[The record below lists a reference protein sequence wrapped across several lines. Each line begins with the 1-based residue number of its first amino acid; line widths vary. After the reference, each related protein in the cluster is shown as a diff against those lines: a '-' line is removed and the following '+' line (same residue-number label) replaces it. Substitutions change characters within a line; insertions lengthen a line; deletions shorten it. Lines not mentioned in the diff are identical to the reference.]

1 MTIKKM
7 TLAAALTVGLVAGT
21 MNIAFADCGC
31 KTPVVTGGA
40 CPLNN
45 CPQVVTPENAK
56 CPKCKKHK
64 HDCGCKPKKVSKC
77 KDDCVVK
84 KPCTPCGDD
93 VSCDGPDIAAAG
105 VCPTNTCADKCKHQ
119 IYAFP
124 AGIYGLDNVR
134 VGEDEQGVLLSQ
146 GDGTTMST
154 MMTSGIPVALAPD
167 CGCATGAAA
176 QLPCLNDDCCGKISG
191 IPVDR
196 GCMNLDSSNC
206 PINIET
212 ESSIE
217 AIKKSMVPFTYTQQ
231 NTVTGAAAPVVSAF
245 EDVPDGFW
253 ASCDINKLT
262 ENKVIAGYPDR
273 TFKPNLPVSRAEF
286 ASMAVKGL
294 NLNETYSC
302 PQANFKDVPKDH
314 WANKVINTSVAEG
327 LMTGYPN
334 NTFRPNHPVTRA
346 EALTILSKGVKCDM
360 DNCKAQ
366 EVLSK
371 YCDGNDVPSWAA
383 IPVAKSLNIGAI
395 AELPNPNSIRP
406 NADASRA
413 ELASMLE
420 QVRIAGGYSNRDIA
434 STDPKCDTCTGAAA
448 YMEKSETVTIP
459 TLKICF
465 DDELTARTAHV
476 NDRFAAQT
484 IDPVTING
492 VCYPEGSVVRGKVL
506 EVERPSKCNDGA
518 LKLSFDTIQNGDCK
532 TDLPSQVL
540 TAQVNK
546 TRTPNPVARF
556 VQWPFATVGQV
567 VGTAGRAVGGAA
579 IGVSNAFE
587 QVVSEF
593 GTGTGEIFQGKFV
606 AAGRS
611 YLDSGKALLKA
622 PIDLTRTAISGVS
635 GMVQVTGQ
643 EVAYLVD
650 PDGKKVSAINPREK
664 VTIAFGCN
672 SCR

>member
-1 MTIKKM
+1 M
-7 TLAAALTVGLVAGT
+7 TLAAALTVGLVTGS
-21 MNIAFADCGC
+21 MNLAFADCGC
-31 KTPVVTGGA
+31 NPVATGGA
-40 CPLNN
+40 CPLND

-56 CPKCKKHK
+56 CPKCKRHK
-64 HDCGCKPKKVSKC
+64 HDCGCKTKKTDKC
-77 KDDCVVK
+77 NDCDTK
-84 KPCTPCGDD
+84 KSCTPCDD
-93 VSCDGPDIAAAG
+93 DIASCEGPDIAATGA
-105 VCPTNTCADKCKHQ
+105 CPTNACADKCKRQ
-119 IYAFP
+119 MYAFP
-124 AGIYGLDNVR
+124 AGVYGLDNVR
-134 VGEDEQGVLLSQ
+134 VGDADQGVMLSQ
-146 GDGTTMST
+146 GDGNTTTITST
-154 MMTSGIPVALAPD
+154 TNGIPVALAPD
-167 CGCATGAAA
+167 CGCTTGAAT
-176 QLPCLNDDCCGKISG
+176 QIPCLNDDCCGKING
-191 IPVDR
+191 IPVER
-196 GCMNLDSSNC
+196 NCLNLDGANC

-212 ESSIE
+212 CTSTE
-217 AIKKSMVPFTYTQQ
+217 ALKKSMVPFTYTQQ
-231 NTVTGAAAPVVSAF
+231 NSITGAAAPVVSAF

-262 ENKVIAGYPDR
+262 ENNVIAGYPDR

-294 NLNETYSC
+294 NLNDDFSC
-302 PQANFKDVPKDH
+302 PEANFKDVPKHH
-314 WANKVINTSVAEG
+314 WANKVINKSVAEG
-327 LMTGYPN
+327 LMSGYPN
-334 NTFRPNHPVTRA
+334 NMFKPNQPVSRA

-360 DNCKAQ
+360 DCNKAQ

-371 YCDGNDVPSWAA
+371 YCDGKDVPSWAA

-395 AELPNPNSIRP
+395 ADLPNPNQIRP
-406 NADASRA
+406 NSDASRA

-420 QVRIAGGYSNRDIA
+420 QVRIAGGYSTRDIA
-434 STDPKCDTCTGAAA
+434 SVDTNCDTCTGAAA
-448 YMEKSETVTIP
+448 FMEKSETVTIP

-484 IDPVTING
+484 TDPMTING
-492 VCYPEGSVVRGKVL
+492 VVYPEGSIVRGRVL
-506 EVERPSKCNDGA
+506 EVERPSGCNNGA

-546 TRTPNPVARF
+546 TRTPNVVARLM
-556 VQWPFATVGQV
+556 QWPFATVGQV

-593 GTGTGEIFQGKFV
+593 GTGTGEIFQGKFM